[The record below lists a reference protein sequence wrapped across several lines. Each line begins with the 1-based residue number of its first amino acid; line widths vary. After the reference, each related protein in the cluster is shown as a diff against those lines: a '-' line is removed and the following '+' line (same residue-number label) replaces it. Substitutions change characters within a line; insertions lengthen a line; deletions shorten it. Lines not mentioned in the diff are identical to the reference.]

1 MFTISGTPTVS
12 GTFNYTVTTT
22 GTCVQTTA
30 LGSITV
36 NPDAT
41 ISLTSL
47 PATAAQSL
55 CINTAIAPITYTI
68 GGGGTGA
75 GVAGLPAGVTGSYL
89 AGVFTISGTPT
100 VAGTFNYTV
109 TTTGTCVQTTA
120 LGSITVNPDA
130 TIALSSAAGTDAQSL
145 CINVPIT
152 SITYTIGGG
161 GTGAGV
167 AGLPA
172 GVTGSYLAGVF
183 TISGTPSVAGTFNY
197 TVTTTGTCVQTT
209 ALGSITVNPD
219 ATIALSSA
227 AGTDAQSLCI
237 NVPIT
242 SITYTIGGGGTGAG
256 VVGLPA
262 GVNGVYAAGV
272 FTISGT
278 PTVAGTFNYTVTT
291 TGTCVQTTALG
302 SITVNPDATIA
313 LSSAAGTDAQ
323 SLCINVPITSITYTI
338 GGGGTGAGVVGYR
351 QG

>member
-55 CINTAIAPITYTI
+55 CINTAIAP
-68 GGGGTGA
+68 
-75 GVAGLPAGVTGSYL
+75 
-89 AGVFTISGTPT
+89 
-100 VAGTFNYTV
+100 
-109 TTTGTCVQTTA
+109 
-120 LGSITVNPDA
+120 
-130 TIALSSAAGTDAQSL
+130 
-145 CINVPIT
+145 
-152 SITYTIGGG
+152 ITYTIGGG

-262 GVNGVYAAGV
+262 GVKVH
-272 FTISGT
+272 
-278 PTVAGTFNYTVTT
+278 
-291 TGTCVQTTALG
+291 TGRRVHNKRHTY
-302 SITVNPDATIA
+302 
-313 LSSAAGTDAQ
+313 SSRN
-323 SLCINVPITSITYTI
+323 L
-338 GGGGTGAGVVGYR
+338 
-351 QG
+351 